1 MIDISMLSK
10 KQNKNQNTSWI
21 SLCGKLEAYIGNYFL
36 SGASIPD
43 NKIETLYYDASID
56 KDDSVELI
64 ERNIVAYYMADES
77 IAFVKKEIAQKTNVS
92 IMTTGTILNDF
103 LSKGIIVENELIY
116 VEKGRPTHQYKLNP
130 DYYHE
135 CMMYVK
141 KNDCCSIIY
150 CLKNALGELIYS
162 KKIKKKEMVGE
173 DIVNCLNKIIEEDK
187 YLQYISLGLPAI
199 ISNNQVNE

>member
-1 MIDISMLSK
+1 MIDISMLSN

-77 IAFVKKEIAQKTNVS
+77 IAFVKKEIAQKLKKETEEYGITYIEVDNFYKELLCVS
-92 IMTTGTILNDF
+92 TVNIPEFLQDIIWINDDF
-103 LSKGIIVENELIY
+103 MLDENIPFDFEAFELIDSKVNY
-116 VEKGRPTHQYKLNP
+116 LNP
-130 DYYHE
+130 KHFSVSQLVY
-135 CMMYVK
+135 
-141 KNDCCSIIY
+141 
-150 CLKNALGELIYS
+150 AL
-162 KKIKKKEMVGE
+162 
-173 DIVNCLNKIIEEDK
+173 
-187 YLQYISLGLPAI
+187 
-199 ISNNQVNE
+199 NQ